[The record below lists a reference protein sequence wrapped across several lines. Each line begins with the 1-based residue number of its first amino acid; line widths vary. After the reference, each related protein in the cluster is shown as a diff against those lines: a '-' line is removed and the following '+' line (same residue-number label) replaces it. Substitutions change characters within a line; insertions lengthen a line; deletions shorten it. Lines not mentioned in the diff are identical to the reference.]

1 MVSHIELATA
11 GLISEWKLPI
21 TKGHV
26 ILFKGGGYG
35 ESTFFEVDGFITYDA
50 PHMIAGVKYR
60 PREKQPVRAP
70 GWKRQK
76 RDEYTGVIIEPIE
89 GTDIREG
96 SVRSGRCSLE
106 HLLQYAVG
114 LAIGQVFES
123 RGALQLVGV
132 NQTIPLDAKAQ
143 ARPRLH
149 LSTTPPWCTR
159 VSQFVKEQKR
169 RVETLTTDG
178 SSREKG
184 SKLLEDQWNPLESRK
199 IAQEAIMLFDS
210 EIRKQTDTDPR
221 GPVATI
227 VITDL
232 PPEVG
237 VNSNYT
243 KLLVLAAAH
252 QLAPAIDQTVPPKIE
267 SDAMSILAHAEKDS
281 KTRAQRSRDSQTMG
295 PLYRAIRRARLN
307 CRRLKAAHTRS
318 SHPEEEKRAYS
329 TFNSKESRILTTDAY
344 AERRLMQETEEAVNR
359 AMNKGL
365 KYNVRVEPDNVLYVT
380 AEKSW
385 RGSTSRAN
393 STGRKKAAP

>member
-1 MVSHIELATA
+1 MPWVQCLPKIRKEMVSHIEQATA

-26 ILFKGGGYG
+26 LLLKGGEYG
-35 ESTFFEVDGFITYDA
+35 ESTFFEVDGFITHDA

-70 GWKRQK
+70 GWKRGK

-96 SVRSGRCSLE
+96 GVRSGRCSLE
-106 HLLQYAVG
+106 QLLQYAVG

-123 RGALQLVGV
+123 RGELELVGV
-132 NQTIPLDAKAQ
+132 NQIIPLDAEAQ
-143 ARPRLH
+143 ARPKLH
-149 LSTTPPWCTR
+149 MSTTPPWCTR

-184 SKLLEDQWNPLESRK
+184 SKLKDQWDPLKSRK
-199 IAQEAIMLFDS
+199 MAQGAIMLFDS

-221 GPVATI
+221 GPVAAI

-243 KLLVLAAAH
+243 ELLVLAAA
-252 QLAPAIDQTVPPKIE
+252 
-267 SDAMSILAHAEKDS
+267 
-281 KTRAQRSRDSQTMG
+281 
-295 PLYRAIRRARLN
+295 RRR
-307 CRRLKAAHTRS
+307 
-318 SHPEEEKRAYS
+318 
-329 TFNSKESRILTTDAY
+329 
-344 AERRLMQETEEAVNR
+344 
-359 AMNKGL
+359 
-365 KYNVRVEPDNVLYVT
+365 
-380 AEKSW
+380 
-385 RGSTSRAN
+385 
-393 STGRKKAAP
+393 